1 MANTFQGE
9 EKEIFVCFGST
20 ENLSQYIYIILTGVY
35 NMQNTMAVGGGMAA
49 GEKRK
54 KKKKRKKNL
63 NSMIRRKTFDFG
75 VFEKTVVHLW

>member
-35 NMQNTMAVGGGMAA
+35 NMQNIMAVGGEMAA
-49 GEKRK
+49 GEKK
-54 KKKKRKKNL
+54 KKKP
-63 NSMIRRKTFDFG
+63 
-75 VFEKTVVHLW
+75 